1 MKAPT
6 EPDPKKKSSRR
17 TNTLF
22 SVASVPKPEEMAAEK
37 VHLQPRGA
45 VVDAVDDGREGA
57 PGNAPEKGAPLL
69 VPMADEVVS
78 AVQVSVVLRLE
89 EVRHQSSL
97 LVGA

>member
-17 TNTLF
+17 TSTLF

-37 VHLQPRGA
+37 VHLQPRGV

-57 PGNAPEKGAPLL
+57 PRNAPEKGAPLL
-69 VPMADEVVS
+69 VPCVPMADEVVG
-78 AVQVSVVLRLE
+78 VV
-89 EVRHQSSL
+89 
-97 LVGA
+97 